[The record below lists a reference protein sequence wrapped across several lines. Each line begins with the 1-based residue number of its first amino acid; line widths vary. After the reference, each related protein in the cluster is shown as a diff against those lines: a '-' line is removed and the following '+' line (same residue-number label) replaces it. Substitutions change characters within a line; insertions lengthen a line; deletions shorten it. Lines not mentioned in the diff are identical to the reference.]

1 MGLGVQVARGEGRA
15 EIPSLQIGAHLLE
28 KGLALDVGVLSG
40 SLAGLVCQG
49 GAALS
54 GGLGLHSSIDLKVLL
69 DELVL
74 EGVEIGADADAE
86 QLGALV
92 AEGTNVHEDV
102 VDGVLGLL
110 VVHDVLL
117 FAVIVGDI
125 LIAEVGADLG
135 EQCRVQR
142 NSDGVGGTGEHLPL
156 DGRDLGVHALTDLE
170 EVGLGAS
177 FGTDGVDTVGVG
189 VEAGDIFAAVAK
201 CTDHLKGVPVGLAGL
216 EEQGLD
222 LADHGSDLVGAIFL
236 FNRDDVVIRTLGQRG
251 HEVIAALDIASPLIN
266 AGIGEAFAI
275 GLGNVEL
282 AVGVLGKAL
291 LLRHGLDALGVEAV
305 LGVIKVDIVIES
317 ADVGVE

>member
-1 MGLGVQVARGEGRA
+1 M
-15 EIPSLQIGAHLLE
+15 
-28 KGLALDVGVLSG
+28 
-40 SLAGLVCQG
+40 
-49 GAALS
+49 
-54 GGLGLHSSIDLKVLL
+54 
-69 DELVL
+69 
-74 EGVEIGADADAE
+74 
-86 QLGALV
+86 LV

-110 VVHDVLL
+110 VVHDVRL

-142 NSDGVGGTGEHLPL
+142 NSDGVGGAGEHLPL
-156 DGRDLGVHALTDLE
+156 NGRDLGVHALTDLE

-177 FGTDGVDTVGVG
+177 FGADGVDTVGVG

-201 CTDHLKGVPVGLAGL
+201 CTDHLKCVPVGLAGL

-222 LADHGSDLVGAIFL
+222 LADHGSDLVGAFFR

-251 HEVIAALDIASPLIN
+251 HEVIAALDIASPLMN
-266 AGIGEAFAI
+266 AGIGDAFAI

-282 AVGVLGKAL
+282 AVGVLGEAIFL
-291 LLRHGLDALGVEAV
+291 GHGLDALGVEAV
-305 LGVIKVDIVIES
+305 LDVIKVDIVIES